1 MPHPVCS
8 ICISPRRAEIDADLL
23 CMSANAAAKKH
34 GGNQSTF
41 SRHLRLHLKPKAEAI
56 AKAVMPIVM
65 PPSTPIDILP
75 SLDSCLR
82 KLGHT
87 INRAEMLVADAE
99 RDGSIPG
106 RAVSLN
112 ALKGALVDTAKLL
125 AVLSPQRPEPGTEQ
139 NDRKAVR
146 DALASITN
154 EDKE

>member
-8 ICISPRRAEIDADLL
+8 ICTNPKRAEIDADLL
-23 CMSANAAAKKH
+23 SMSASAVAKKH

-41 SRHLRLHLKPKAEAI
+41 SRHLRLHLKPRAEAI
-56 AKAVMPIVM
+56 ARAVMPIVM
-65 PPSTPIDILP
+65 PPPSPVDILP

-87 INRAEMLVADAE
+87 IDRAERRVADAE
-99 RDGSIPG
+99 ADGSIPG

-125 AVLSPQRPEPGTEQ
+125 AVLAPQHSAPVAEQ
-139 NDRKAVR
+139 IDRQAIR
-146 DALASITN
+146 DALASIGAGDQ
-154 EDKE
+154 E

>member
-1 MPHPVCS
+1 MPHPICS
-8 ICISPRRAEIDADLL
+8 ICTSPRRAEIDADLL

-56 AKAVMPIVM
+56 ARVVLPVVM
-65 PPSTPIDILP
+65 PPPGPVDILP
-75 SLDSCLR
+75 SLDGCLR

-87 INRAEMLVADAE
+87 IDRAEALVHDAE

-125 AVLSPQRPEPGTEQ
+125 AVLAPQRPEP
-139 NDRKAVR
+139 A
-146 DALASITN
+146 A
-154 EDKE
+154 